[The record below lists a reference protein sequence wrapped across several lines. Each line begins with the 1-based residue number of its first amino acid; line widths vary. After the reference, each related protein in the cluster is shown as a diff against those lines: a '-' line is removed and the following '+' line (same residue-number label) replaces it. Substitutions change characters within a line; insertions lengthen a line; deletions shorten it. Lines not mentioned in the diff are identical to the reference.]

1 MSEHDTARS
10 PAHATGTEHASL
22 GTYVKVAA
30 ILTVV
35 TALEFAVIYIRALT
49 PILVPLL
56 IVMSA
61 GKFVLVVLFFMHLRY
76 DSRALTALF
85 VGPLL
90 LAVGLALTLAT
101 LTGAFLVFRR

>member
-1 MSEHDTARS
+1 MSDHETTPRAGA
-10 PAHATGTEHASL
+10 PPVPEHASI

-61 GKFVLVVLFFMHLRY
+61 GKFALVVMFFMHLRY
-76 DSRALTALF
+76 DARPLTALF
-85 VGPLL
+85 VGPLV
-90 LAVGLALTLAT
+90 LAAGVALALAT
-101 LTGAFLVFRR
+101 LTGAFLLFRR

>member
-1 MSEHDTARS
+1 MSAHDTTP
-10 PAHATGTEHASL
+10 PAHAKEPEHAST

-61 GKFVLVVLFFMHLRY
+61 GKFALVVLFFMHLRY
-76 DSRALTALF
+76 DNRVLTALF

-90 LAVGLALTLAT
+90 LAVGLAVALAS
-101 LTGAFLVFRR
+101 LTGAFLVFKR